1 MEGLRF
7 VILVNTEKRKQDFP
21 VTSKYSTGII
31 NPEIHHFST

>member
-7 VILVNTEKRKQDFP
+7 VILINTEKRKQDFP